1 MTDAD
6 VADQIRALEDRRY
19 QALTDGDVAAL
30 EELFA
35 DDLVYTH
42 SDAKTDSKRSFID
55 KVATGQLKYGQLS
68 HPVSGIIVRA
78 DCALVLGDMR
88 GDVQVG
94 AHGQPITRDA
104 LRARLGVS
112 NQAASELLRQL
123 RSGEG
128 LPPGASRAA

>member
-1 MTDAD
+1 MTADAD

-35 DDLVYTH
+35 DDFVYTH
-42 SDAKTDSKRSFID
+42 SDTKTDSKRSFID

-68 HPVSGIIVRA
+68 HPESGIVVRA
-78 DCALVLGDMR
+78 DTALVFGDMS

-94 AHGQPITRDA
+94 DEQRVLNSKTLSVWVRDDGRWVLLAFQPTKYPA
-104 LRARLGVS
+104 
-112 NQAASELLRQL
+112 
-123 RSGEG
+123 
-128 LPPGASRAA
+128 